1 MFLNLCRVNEIPPA
15 PPMSESRLRSVIA
28 DEDYDSDYRV
38 PMSLGAP
45 REEQDKSGSP
55 CLACDVAVNSA
66 WFADTVAKSDVFTAF
81 VAHVAMEGLCEKYGD
96 AVNLDRQNWTVLR
109 NKKYL
114 GRPQRHRV
122 QKRAK
127 GNMIE
132 EVPSSSSSGAKSD
145 EQKPMIQGK
154 RLTVQWNS
162 DGKSC

>member
-28 DEDYDSDYRV
+28 DDDYDSDYRV

-114 GRPQRHRV
+114 GKPQRHRV

-145 EQKPMIQGK
+145 KQKPMIQGK
-154 RLTVQWNS
+154 RLTVQ
-162 DGKSC
+162 